1 MSDGVI
7 QEQASRL
14 DQLKAQGADGYDPVR
29 FCYLSSLAQR
39 LQARPRVN
47 QNVADRLTGAIDE
60 FETRFTESQTRAR
73 KPQAEAQDST
83 PDPTGPTPLAALLH
97 VLRTPDETTS
107 ADEAFA
113 VDSWP
118 EPTTLPGTPGSPAD
132 AVAPPRREL
141 KALGELRALQARQ
154 TIEQLIEDA
163 IARTPADA
171 GPMNPHRLVTRALK
185 QMRALSPEYAR
196 HFAGY
201 VDTLLWLEYVGKKA

>member
-1 MSDGVI
+1 MNDGVI
-7 QEQASRL
+7 QEQARRL

-29 FCYLSSLAQR
+29 FCYLAALTQR
-39 LQARPRVN
+39 LQARPRVS

-97 VLRTPDETTS
+97 VLRAPDETAS
-107 ADEAFA
+107 ADEIPAGG
-113 VDSWP
+113 SWQVP
-118 EPTTLPGTPGSPAD
+118 VPVGSL